1 MAMVAGWDVATVEE
15 PGGGSAGGWGG
26 ETATAMAEGAAALSA
41 VAAVTMAVSKEAEMP
56 VEAVAARTPSG

>member
-1 MAMVAGWDVATVEE
+1 MVAGWDVATVEE
-15 PGGGSAGGWGG
+15 PGGGSAG
-26 ETATAMAEGAAALSA
+26 AMAEGAAALSA